1 MPVLTSLTLAALV
14 LAEADAIGT
23 GSSQLALLLIA
34 DALALWFAL
43 TVRGELL
50 DARLVRLRRE
60 RASHRTRRRSFT
72 IDRGTQRHVGA

>member
-23 GSSQLALLLIA
+23 GNSQLALLLIA
-34 DALALWFAL
+34 DALALWFAS

-60 RASHRTRRRSFT
+60 RALHRTRRRAFT
-72 IDRGTQRHVGA
+72 TNRDTQRHAGT